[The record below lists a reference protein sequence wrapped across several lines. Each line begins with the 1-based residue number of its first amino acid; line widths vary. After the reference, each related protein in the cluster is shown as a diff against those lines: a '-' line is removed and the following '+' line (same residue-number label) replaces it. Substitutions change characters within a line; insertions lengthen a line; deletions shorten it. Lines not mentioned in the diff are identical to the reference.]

1 MSGVGLLNRFG
12 GGVRRVARHPSATLL
27 ASSAAS
33 TLFGLG
39 TATLQA
45 RLLGP
50 AGRGELAMAMV
61 PAGIVAILLS
71 FGLPDFAARRA
82 AKGTDTRSLS
92 RLALV
97 AGVAIGLVA
106 FFPYILLAGL
116 QADGKTEVW
125 WLFVAWAA
133 SVPLFVFGSTLT
145 GVAIGSG
152 RWLAS
157 AVVRALPG
165 FAALVVLTALF
176 FLHVDASPLLVGLIL
191 IATTVFSPLTYMV
204 RRFARPASSFG
215 RELIVDAA
223 KFGARG
229 WLAGATA
236 LVNQR
241 IDLLMVSAIARPQ
254 EVGLYA
260 VSTTLAATLNAVS
273 NAVAMPN
280 RNRVARGDVTHVA
293 RTCASTML
301 LIACLALVVA
311 AAVPLLIFVLL
322 GSAFQAAA
330 APMFVLLAAQVP
342 LAGVVVLTQSL
353 NGAGKPGKPLVGE
366 VVALVTTAAMILLLF
381 SPGGLVLAA
390 TATGV
395 GNLLSLA
402 VLIVLT
408 RRHIQAAPIRSF
420 CFIGPRA
427 MISTLRSLR

>member
-1 MSGVGLLNRFG
+1 MNSDRAMTRIGTGM
-12 GGVRRVARHPSATLL
+12 RRVARHPSSTLL

-33 TLFGLG
+33 TVFGLG
-39 TATLQA
+39 TAALQA

-50 AGRGELAMAMV
+50 VGRGELAMAMV

-82 AKGTDTRSLS
+82 AKGTNTRSLS

-97 AGVAIGLVA
+97 AGIVIGVVA
-106 FFPYILLAGL
+106 FVPYVLLAGL
-116 QADGKTEVW
+116 QAGERTEVW

-133 SVPLFVFGSTLT
+133 AVPLFVFGSTLT

-152 RWLAS
+152 RWVAS

-165 FAALVVLTALF
+165 FIALVVLAALF

-191 IATTVFSPLTYMV
+191 IATTVLSPLTYLV
-204 RRFARPASSFG
+204 KGFARPTSTFG
-215 RELIVDAA
+215 RELIVDAT

-280 RNRVARGDVTHVA
+280 RNRVARGDVADVA
-293 RTCASTML
+293 RTCAATMS
-301 LIACLALVVA
+301 LICCLALVVA

-322 GSAFQAAA
+322 GPAFRDAA

-366 VVALVTTAAMILLLF
+366 VVALVSTAVLIFFLF
-381 SPGGLVLAA
+381 NTGGLMLAA

-395 GNLLSLA
+395 GNVLSLA
-402 VLIVLT
+402 VLIFLA
-408 RRHIQAAPIRSF
+408 RRHIHHAPIREFFFVS
-420 CFIGPRA
+420 PRA
-427 MISTLRSLR
+427 MVLTLRSLR